1 MFLNIRIVGSRDIQL
16 SHAAFR
22 GQNVSNAIDL
32 TNLSIITILL
42 SIVKQTSRLILPDLN
57 QSRTNHAC
65 THSNAWNIRVTIKQT
80 QILALSKDINSTKSD
95 IQRNTKNSI
104 HSAISEVQ
112 AWLSKISSSFYKT
125 FIRIEF

>member
-1 MFLNIRIVGSRDIQL
+1 M
-16 SHAAFR
+16 
-22 GQNVSNAIDL
+22 
-32 TNLSIITILL
+32 
-42 SIVKQTSRLILPDLN
+42 N
-57 QSRTNHAC
+57 QSRTNHAY